1 MFGGSFMEDRAYN
14 VSLEKNPLI
23 SMKVIPG
30 HFTTST
36 AHISHY
42 LDVSSL
48 KSNSQI
54 ARDVARE
61 LALPYL
67 STTIVD
73 TIVCMERTDVIGAY
87 LAEELRQSGVS
98 VINEGNQIHVVTPIS
113 NNIGNLSFQSSMI
126 KNITNRNILLL
137 TASVSSGRTLDSA
150 LDCIQYYRG
159 RIAGI
164 SALFLAT
171 LDRLDHGIHSLFTSE
186 DIPGYKMFSSRKCEM
201 CQAGQSL
208 DALVSTEG
216 YTRI

>member
-1 MFGGSFMEDRAYN
+1 MEEKAYIL
-14 VSLEKNPLI
+14 SLDKNPII

-30 HFTTST
+30 HFTTSN

-42 LDVSSL
+42 LDVSRL
-48 KSNSQI
+48 KSNSLV

-61 LALPYL
+61 LAIPYL
-67 STTIVD
+67 SSTLVD
-73 TIVCMERTDVIGAY
+73 TIVCMERTEVIGAY

-126 KNITNRNILLL
+126 KNIVNRNILLL
-137 TASVSSGRTLDSA
+137 TASISSGRTLDSA
-150 LDCIQYYRG
+150 LDCIEYYRG
-159 RIAGI
+159 KVAGI
-164 SALFLAT
+164 SALFLAP
-171 LDRLDHGIHSLFTSE
+171 LERLDHGIHALFTSA

-201 CQAGQSL
+201 CQSGQAL

-216 YTRI
+216 YTKI